1 MEKLLDDSLEIRSD
15 PNPIS
20 KKKKSRKKKATR
32 NDDHIDEL
40 VMIAL

>member
-1 MEKLLDDSLEIRSD
+1 METLLDESLEIRSD
-15 PNPIS
+15 PNPVS
-20 KKKKSRKKKATR
+20 KKKKNRKQKATR